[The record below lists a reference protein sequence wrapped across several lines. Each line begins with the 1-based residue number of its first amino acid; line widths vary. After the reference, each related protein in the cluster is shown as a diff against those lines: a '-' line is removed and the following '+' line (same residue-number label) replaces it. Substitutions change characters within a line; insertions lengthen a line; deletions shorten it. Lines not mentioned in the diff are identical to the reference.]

1 MQALLKPQQTFTDR
15 ERKLIMNIYEREEKN
30 YRRLNSVARP
40 NGVLLFGSSFAKD
53 IPVGE
58 LRQDFDLSCD
68 VYNRSYTDLSVF
80 DAPEL
85 LGSCMTDLA
94 PRKVLLGLGETD
106 LERGFKTVPEIISA
120 YEKLIENIRSYSKR
134 CRIVLI
140 SVPDEIGNAG
150 EFNKALEALASR
162 SKCVYADLSSAY
174 RSELPTVKAFSM
186 LRFFILDRVSLS
198 DVMLGSV

>member
-1 MQALLKPQQTFTDR
+1 
-15 ERKLIMNIYEREEKN
+15 
-30 YRRLNSVARP
+30 
-40 NGVLLFGSSFAKD
+40 
-53 IPVGE
+53 
-58 LRQDFDLSCD
+58 
-68 VYNRSYTDLSVF
+68 
-80 DAPEL
+80 
-85 LGSCMTDLA
+85 MTDLA

-120 YEKLIENIRSYSKR
+120 YEQLIENIRSYSKR

-140 SVPDEIGNAG
+140 SVPDETGNAG

-174 RSELPTVKAFSM
+174 KSELPTVKAFSM